1 MNKQEL
7 KEQIQRLSIAQNGL
21 SYDKGNVSGV
31 GPSHKIGTFKALRLI
46 NQLYEPKKVVVPK
59 FVAEHI
65 EYLRG
70 INSPMR
76 DLYNIAWLDNDQLV
90 QWLYN
95 EPGADDL
102 LGRAWLDGYVV
113 EREKLYTVEIPNP
126 NNTSKNV
133 MVLRRLET
141 GIELTRSNSQI
152 YRDSEHCQLTESE
165 IRQDFDWAWQAGF
178 AKEVG

>member
-7 KEQIQRLSIAQNGL
+7 KEQIQGLSIAQNGL

-31 GPSHKIGTFKALRLI
+31 GPSHKIGTFKVLRLI

-70 INSPMR
+70 LNSPMR
-76 DLYNIAWLDNDQLV
+76 DLFSIAWIDSNELA

-95 EPGADDL
+95 EPGADDML
-102 LGRAWLDGYVV
+102 ARAWLDGYEV
-113 EREKLYTVEIPNP
+113 EREKLYTVEIPN
-126 NNTSKNV
+126 NEGTL
-133 MVLRRLET
+133 VLASINGRLNLQHGYKHDPT
-141 GIELTRSNSQI
+141 K
-152 YRDSEHCQLTESE
+152 LTESE
-165 IRQDFDWAWQAGF
+165 IRKDFDWAWQAGF

>member
-1 MNKQEL
+1 MDKYEL
-7 KEQIQRLSIAQNGL
+7 YREIRQL
-21 SYDKGNVSGV
+21 
-31 GPSHKIGTFKALRLI
+31 PSVLGWQGHGAEVMVAKDSVLELVRHLD
-46 NQLYEPKKVVVPK
+46 EPQKVVVPR

-113 EREKLYTVEIPNP
+113 EREKLYTVEIPDP
-126 NNTSKNV
+126 NRKGKNRV
-133 MVLRRLET
+133 YLTKDPAT
-141 GIELTRSNSQI
+141 GKIFVTKGKFYPKTNKQTW
-152 YRDSEHCQLTESE
+152 LTESE
-165 IRQDFDWAWQAGF
+165 IRKDFDWAWQWAEEV
-178 AKEVG
+178 KEVE